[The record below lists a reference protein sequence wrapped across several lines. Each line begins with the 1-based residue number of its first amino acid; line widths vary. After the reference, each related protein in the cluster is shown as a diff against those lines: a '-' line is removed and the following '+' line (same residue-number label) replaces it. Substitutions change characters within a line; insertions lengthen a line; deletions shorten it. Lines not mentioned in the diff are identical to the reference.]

1 MSIRFRLYAR
11 LSNQKGD
18 DVSIDRQVSLAHEYL
33 REHPHLAHVCAQ
45 DDYIESKGRHSG
57 ASEKH
62 RPRWK
67 DLLGD
72 IEASSEKGILWGYD
86 LSRLTRA
93 DDLMMLLARLRQLKQ
108 EVVTHRDEI
117 DLDTLTGRTSVR
129 IKQLFN
135 SYYRDDISDRKQ
147 RYFKQAHKEGWIIA
161 VTPSIG
167 LELVG
172 SKSDRR
178 YVASNRGVWLWNG
191 CAVYGR
197 ESSSPFVESPVFHS
211 YLSTLRRACDL
222 IVAGLS
228 MRAAALQLRQERY
241 YWTRHDGSPVL
252 VNPSHLDAESLLPIL
267 PRYAEFIEQGLVE
280 SAIQRI
286 GERSH
291 RASNGGHL
299 APEYTP
305 AFYRL
310 LYCGACNRR
319 LVFSYYRSHKQP
331 RKFSYYHHHS
341 NSPCSEQRYIPR
353 GEIERRILQAICQQ
367 FERADSVFSEI
378 VDKLNQVPVN
388 NKPGKTER
396 LDSIARRLENA
407 KRHLVNE
414 LLTEE
419 DYRKFASELEA
430 EKESILREPKIKA
443 IRLSPEQARAIF
455 RDLSGMMLTLK
466 SYQLNRALRDIV
478 QKVVLRED
486 GFEVV
491 YQEDVAEYLHLI
503 RG

>member
-1 MSIRFRLYAR
+1 MSTRFRLYAR

-33 REHPHLAHVCAQ
+33 REHPHLIHDCSV

-67 DLLGD
+67 DLLRD
-72 IEASSEKGILWGYD
+72 IESSSEKGILWGYD

-93 DDLMMLLARLRQLKQ
+93 DDLMMLLAHLRQLKQ

-147 RYFKQAHKEGWIIA
+147 RYFKQAKLEGWITA
-161 VTPSIG
+161 ATPSIG

-172 SKSDRR
+172 SKSDRK
-178 YVASNRGVWLWNG
+178 YIVSDRGVWLYNG
-191 CAVYGR
+191 SVIYGK
-197 ESSSPFVESPVFHS
+197 ESFAPFAQGLVFHS
-211 YLSTLRRACDL
+211 YLSTLRRVCEL
-222 IVAGLS
+222 IVSGLS
-228 MRAAALQLRQERY
+228 MRATALRLRQERY
-241 YWTRHDGSPVL
+241 YWTRHDGTPVL
-252 VNPSHLDAESLLPIL
+252 INPSHLDADSLSPIL
-267 PRYAEFIEQGLVE
+267 PRYAEFIGQNLVE
-280 SAIQRI
+280 SAIERI

-291 RASNGGHL
+291 KASNGGHL
-299 APEYTP
+299 SPEHTP
-305 AFYRL
+305 ALHRL
-310 LYCGACNRR
+310 LYCGVCNRR
-319 LVFSYYRSHKQP
+319 LVFSFHKSHKQA
-331 RKFSYYHHHS
+331 RRFSYYHHHS
-341 NSPCSEQRYIPR
+341 NATCDAQRYIPR
-353 GEIERRILQAICQQ
+353 GEIEERILQDICKQ
-367 FERADSVFSEI
+367 FARVDELFDTI
-378 VDKLNQVPVN
+378 IDKLNQEPVS
-388 NKPGKTER
+388 NKPSKAER

-419 DYRKFASELEA
+419 DYHKFVAELEA
-430 EKESILREPKIKA
+430 EREAILKEPEIKS

-455 RDLSGMMLTLK
+455 RDLPGMIATLK
-466 SYQLNRALRDIV
+466 PHQLNRALRDII
-478 QKVVLRED
+478 QKVILTED
-486 GFEVV
+486 GFEIVWK
-491 YQEDVAEYLHLI
+491 EDVAEYLRQI
-503 RG
+503 